1 MVDTDASI
9 TLGVTGNMK
18 LKLSEITVDHAMQIR
33 AGMDEPTV
41 SRYEEL
47 IAEGRDLGE
56 LTVWEEQGAHIL
68 LDGFHRLTALQRVGA
83 VDAVCAPFCGTK
95 CDALICACLKNSQH
109 GLHLSSAD
117 RRAAIKALV
126 EAQPDL
132 SNASIAEAVACSD
145 HTVKAVRD
153 TLGAGSQ
160 SARVKGRDGKSY
172 PAKMKREPRGEPA
185 EKDPEEKDEPPP
197 DPGLGGDRL
206 SPEELAK
213 DESVKRGTGDVIAL
227 LDEAID
233 MVDGQPHVASR
244 LMTVKAW
251 IKSL

>member
-1 MVDTDASI
+1 V
-9 TLGVTGNMK
+9 K
-18 LKLSEITVDHAMQIR
+18 LKLSDITVDHAMQIR

-56 LTVWEEQGAHIL
+56 LTVWEVDGAHIL

-83 VDAVCAPFCGTK
+83 VDAACAPFCGTK
-95 CDALICACLKNSQH
+95 AEALICACLKNSQH

-126 EAQPDL
+126 EAQSDL
-132 SNASIAEAVACSD
+132 SSSAIAEAVGCSD

-160 SARVKGRDGKSY
+160 SARVKGKDGKNY
-172 PAKMKREPRGEPA
+172 PAKMKRETRGEPD
-185 EKDPEEKDEPPP
+185 EKDDDENGEPPS
-197 DPGLGGDRL
+197 DPGLGGEHL
-206 SPEELAK
+206 SPEALAK
-213 DESVKRGTGDVIAL
+213 DGLAQRISKAL
-227 LDEAID
+227 AL
-233 MVDGQPHVASR
+233 Q
-244 LMTVKAW
+244 LMDRIIEDFSAATMNDSAARALTVKAW

>member
-1 MVDTDASI
+1 
-9 TLGVTGNMK
+9 MK
-18 LKLSEITVDHAMQIR
+18 LKLSDITVDHALQIR

-95 CDALICACLKNSQH
+95 GEALICACLKNSQH

-132 SNASIAEAVACSD
+132 SNATIAEAVACSD
-145 HTVKAVRD
+145 HTVKAVRE

-160 SARVKGRDGKSY
+160 SARVKGKDGKSY
-172 PAKMKREPRGEPA
+172 PAKMKREPRGEPV
-185 EKDPEEKDEPPP
+185 EKDPEEKDEPPE

-213 DESVKRGTGDVIAL
+213 EGGNRLTKSEVMNL
-227 LDEAID
+227 LDKWIGPFTDQGLSAD
-233 MVDGQPHVASR
+233 

-251 IKSL
+251 IKAL